1 MAPGVT
7 PSNENGTRLS
17 NAGKILVCVL
27 VLLGLL
33 TSCRRKSDIAREAT
47 ITVYGFSVA
56 KEPLENQI
64 VPAFKESWE
73 KKTGQPLTI
82 TTSFAGSEM
91 VTNQIVSGV
100 EADLAILAIER
111 NAQRLLDTKATRSDW
126 RTLPYHG
133 IVNKTPMVIL
143 VRKGNPLRIR
153 DFADLG
159 KPGVR
164 VIHPDPTSSGA
175 GQWSLL
181 AIYGSEIIKSEYR
194 KDERDE
200 KAAFALLQKVW
211 KNVIATPESARAA
224 RTQLERGEGD
234 VLVTYELEALQLIV
248 DKKLPFE
255 IVTPQCTIMSEHP
268 VVIIDHG
275 MTPAK
280 YALVELFARSLWDEP
295 AQRAWVKSYF
305 RSINFEQL
313 NESNPR
319 FVKVNLPFTVSN
331 LGGWERAYP
340 EIIEGV
346 WKNQIQATK

>member
-1 MAPGVT
+1 MASGMAQQ
-7 PSNENGTRLS
+7 SRNYIRLKE
-17 NAGKILVCVL
+17 AGKILMGIL
-27 VLLGLL
+27 VLLGSL
-33 TSCRRKSDIAREAT
+33 TSCRRKSDIAKEAT

-100 EADLAILAIER
+100 EADIAVLAIER
-111 NAQRLLDTKATRSDW
+111 NAQRLLDTKATHSDW

-133 IVNKTPMVIL
+133 IVNKTPMIIL
-143 VRKGNPLRIR
+143 VRKGNPLKIR

-181 AIYGSEIIKSEYR
+181 AIYGSEIVKSEYR

-234 VLVTYELEALQLIV
+234 ALVTYELEALQLI

-255 IVTPQCTIMSEHP
+255 IVTPQCTIFSEHP

-275 MTPAK
+275 MTPGK

-305 RSINFEQL
+305 RSINYEQL

-319 FVKVNLPFTVSN
+319 FVKISLPFTVSN

-340 EIIEGV
+340 EIIEKV